1 MKVLHIATMD
11 HGGAGI
17 AARRIHEALLQQGV
31 ESHVLCRFKR
41 SSAPDVTAAQPDMG
55 LYRPSRNPLVRSA
68 ERILRR
74 RGKCLTEVERYE
86 RQMAMLDRQYGAA
99 FTLPISNFDLTQ
111 HPLVQQADV
120 IHLHWVENFV
130 DYPTFFAHV
139 KKPIVWTFHDESVA
153 FGGFHYTDEARR
165 LAEPYASLETPL
177 AQLKR
182 NALATANNLHMVA
195 LCQQMEQFHRN
206 RSLAPHLPVEIIYN
220 GIRPD
225 DFQILDRR
233 FCRQVLGL
241 PQDITVITFCAT
253 DINDSHKGLDILIRS
268 LAGVHDSH
276 KVALL
281 CVGSGALPKADF
293 PVVGTGSI
301 SNPRLMSV
309 AYSASD
315 LFVMPSFQEAFG
327 QTPVEA
333 MACGC
338 PVVAT
343 PCGII
348 DELITEHNG
357 IRCTDFSAEALA
369 DGLRTALGRQYDRQA
384 IREEVLARFDI
395 ALIAKQY
402 LDLYRRCVS

>member
-86 RQMAMLDRQYGAA
+86 RQMQALDRRYGAA
-99 FTLPISNFDLTQ
+99 FTMPLSNFDLAQ

-139 KKPIVWTFHDESVA
+139 KKPIVWTFHDENIA

-225 DFQILDRR
+225 DFQVLDRR
-233 FCRQVLGL
+233 FCRQVLGV
-241 PQDITVITFCAT
+241 PEENRVVCFCASE
-253 DINDSHKGLDILIRS
+253 INDKYKGLGL
-268 LAGVHDSH
+268 L
-276 KVALL
+276 VAALEQLQLPDLTLL
-281 CVGSGALPKADF
+281 CVGEGPLPQT
-293 PVVGTGSI
+293 PVHTVGTGPI
-301 SNPRLMSV
+301 SNPRLLSM
-309 AYSASD
+309 AYSAAD
-315 LFVMPSFQEAFG
+315 LYAMPSLQESFS
-327 QTPVEA
+327 QTSVEA

-348 DELITEHNG
+348 GELIGDHNG
-357 IRCTDFSAEALA
+357 VRCADFTAEALA

-384 IREEVLARFDI
+384 IRSDATERFNI
-395 ALIAKQY
+395 ALIARQY
-402 LDLYRRCVS
+402 LDLYHRCVS

>member
-41 SSAPDVTAAQPDMG
+41 SSAPDITAAQPDMG

-86 RQMAMLDRQYGAA
+86 RQMALLDRRYGAA
-99 FTLPISNFDLTQ
+99 FTMPLSNFDLAQ
-111 HPLVQQADV
+111 HPLVRQADV

-139 KKPIVWTFHDESVA
+139 KKPIVWTFHDENIA
-153 FGGFHYTDEARR
+153 FGGFHYSDEAQR
-165 LAEPYASLETPL
+165 LKEPFACLEEPF
-177 AQLKR
+177 ARIKSR
-182 NALATANNLHMVA
+182 ALAAASDIHMVA
-195 LCQQMEQFHRN
+195 LCQPMARFYRDH
-206 RSLAPHLPVEIIYN
+206 SLANRFPVEIIYN

-225 DFQILDRR
+225 DFQVLDRR
-233 FCRQVLGL
+233 FCRQVLGV
-241 PQDITVITFCAT
+241 PEENRVVCFCASE
-253 DINDSHKGLDILIRS
+253 INDKYKGLS
-268 LAGVHDSH
+268 LL
-276 KVALL
+276 VAALEQLQLPDLTLL
-281 CVGSGALPKADF
+281 CVGEGPLPQT
-293 PVVGTGSI
+293 PVHTVGTGPI
-301 SNPRLMSV
+301 SNPRLLSM
-309 AYSASD
+309 AYSAAD
-315 LFVMPSFQEAFG
+315 LYAMPSLQESFS
-327 QTPVEA
+327 QTSVEA

-348 DELITEHNG
+348 GELIGDHNG
-357 IRCTDFSAEALA
+357 VRCADFTAEAMA

-384 IREEVLARFDI
+384 IRSDAVARFDI
-395 ALIAKQY
+395 SLIARQY
-402 LDLYRRCVS
+402 LDLYHRCVS

>member
-99 FTLPISNFDLTQ
+99 FTLPISNFDLAQ

-139 KKPIVWTFHDESVA
+139 KKPIVWTFHDENIA
-153 FGGFHYTDEARR
+153 FGGFHYSDEAQR
-165 LAEPYASLETPL
+165 LKEPFACLEEPFARIKSRALDAAS
-177 AQLKR
+177 
-182 NALATANNLHMVA
+182 NIHMVA
-195 LCQQMEQFHRN
+195 LCQPMARFYRN
-206 RSLAPHLPVEIIYN
+206 HSLANRFPVEIIYN

-225 DFQILDRR
+225 DFQVLDRR
-233 FCRQVLGL
+233 FCRQVLGV
-241 PQDITVITFCAT
+241 PEGNRVVCFCASE
-253 DINDSHKGLDILIRS
+253 INDKYKGLS
-268 LAGVHDSH
+268 LL
-276 KVALL
+276 VAALEQLQLPDLTLL
-281 CVGSGALPKADF
+281 CVGEGPLPQT
-293 PVVGTGSI
+293 PVHTVGTGPI
-301 SNPRLMSV
+301 SNPRLLSM
-309 AYSASD
+309 AYSAAD
-315 LFVMPSFQEAFG
+315 LYAMPSLQESFS
-327 QTPVEA
+327 QTSVEA

-348 DELITEHNG
+348 GELIGDHNG
-357 IRCTDFSAEALA
+357 VRCADFTAEALA

-384 IREEVLARFDI
+384 IRSDATERFDI
-395 ALIAKQY
+395 ALIARQY
-402 LDLYRRCVS
+402 LDLYHRCVS

>member
-86 RQMAMLDRQYGAA
+86 RQMQTLDRRYGAA
-99 FTLPISNFDLTQ
+99 FTMPLSNFDLAQ

-139 KKPIVWTFHDESVA
+139 KKPIVWTFHDENIA
-153 FGGFHYTDEARR
+153 FGGFHYSDEAQR
-165 LAEPYASLETPL
+165 LKEPFACLEEPF
-177 AQLKR
+177 ARIKSR
-182 NALATANNLHMVA
+182 ALAAASDIHMVA
-195 LCQQMEQFHRN
+195 LCQPMARFYRDH
-206 RSLAPHLPVEIIYN
+206 SLANRFPVEIIHN

-225 DFQILDRR
+225 DFQVLDRR
-233 FCRQVLGL
+233 FCRQVLGV
-241 PQDITVITFCAT
+241 PEENRVVCFCASE
-253 DINDSHKGLDILIRS
+253 INEHRKGLANL
-268 LAGVHDSH
+268 
-276 KVALL
+276 VAALEQLNIPNLTLL
-281 CVGSGALPKADF
+281 CIGEGQLPESE
-293 PVVGTGSI
+293 VHTVGTGAI
-301 SNPRLMSV
+301 ANPRFLSM

-315 LFVMPSFQEAFG
+315 ILVMSSYEESFA

-348 DELITEHNG
+348 GELIGNHNG
-357 IRCTDFSAEALA
+357 VRCADFTAEALA

-384 IREEVLARFDI
+384 IRSDATERFDI
-395 ALIAKQY
+395 ALIARQY
-402 LDLYRRCVS
+402 LDLYHRCVS

>member
-41 SSAPDVTAAQPDMG
+41 SSAPDITAAQPDMG

-86 RQMAMLDRQYGAA
+86 RQMQMLDRRYGAA
-99 FTLPISNFDLTQ
+99 FTMPISNFDLAQ

-139 KKPIVWTFHDESVA
+139 KKPIVWTFHDENIA
-153 FGGFHYTDEARR
+153 FGGFHYSDEAQR
-165 LAEPYASLETPL
+165 LKEPFACLEEPF
-177 AQLKR
+177 ARIKSR
-182 NALATANNLHMVA
+182 ALAAASDIHMVA
-195 LCQQMEQFHRN
+195 LCQPMARFYRDH
-206 RSLAPHLPVEIIYN
+206 SLANRFPVEIIYN

-225 DFQILDRR
+225 DFQVLDRR
-233 FCRQVLGL
+233 FCRQVLGV
-241 PQDITVITFCAT
+241 PEENRVVCFCAS
-253 DINDSHKGLDILIRS
+253 DINEHRKGLANL
-268 LAGVHDSH
+268 
-276 KVALL
+276 VAALEQLNIPNLTLL
-281 CVGSGALPKADF
+281 CIGEGQLPESE
-293 PVVGTGSI
+293 VHTVGTGAI
-301 SNPRLMSV
+301 ANPRFLSM

-315 LFVMPSFQEAFG
+315 ILVMSSYEESFA

-348 DELITEHNG
+348 GELIGDHNG
-357 IRCTDFSAEALA
+357 VRCADFTAEALA

-384 IREEVLARFDI
+384 IRSDATGRFDI
-395 ALIAKQY
+395 ALIARQY
-402 LDLYRRCVS
+402 LDLYHRCVS

>member
-1 MKVLHIATMD
+1 MKVVHICTMD

-17 AARRIHEALLQQGV
+17 AARRIHEALLRLGV

-41 SSAPDVTAAQPDMG
+41 SSADDVTAAQPDMG
-55 LYRPSRNPLVRSA
+55 LYRPPSNKLLRKWQQMQ
-68 ERILRR
+68 RR
-74 RGKCLTEVERYE
+74 RGKYLTEVERYE
-86 RQMAMLDRQYGAA
+86 RQMAILDRQYGAA
-99 FTLPISNFDLTQ
+99 FTLPISNFDLAQ

-139 KKPIVWTFHDESVA
+139 KKPIVWTFHDENIA
-153 FGGFHYTDEARR
+153 FGGFHYSDEAQR
-165 LAEPYASLETPL
+165 LKEPFACLEEPFAKIKT
-177 AQLKR
+177 
-182 NALATANNLHMVA
+182 NALAAASDIHMVA
-195 LCQQMEQFHRN
+195 LCQPMARFYRDH
-206 RSLAPHLPVEIIYN
+206 SLANRFPVEIIYN

-225 DFQILDRR
+225 DFQVLDRR
-233 FCRQVLGL
+233 FCRQVLGV
-241 PQDITVITFCAT
+241 PEENRVVCFCASE
-253 DINDSHKGLDILIRS
+253 INDKYKGLS
-268 LAGVHDSH
+268 LL
-276 KVALL
+276 VAALEQLQLPDLTLL
-281 CVGSGALPKADF
+281 CVGEGPLPRT
-293 PVVGTGSI
+293 PVHTVGTGPI
-301 SNPRLMSV
+301 SNPRLLSM
-309 AYSASD
+309 AYSAAD
-315 LFVMPSFQEAFG
+315 LYAMPSLQESFS
-327 QTPVEA
+327 QTSVEA

-348 DELITEHNG
+348 GELIGDHNG
-357 IRCTDFSAEALA
+357 VRCADFTAEALA

>member
-86 RQMAMLDRQYGAA
+86 RQMQALDRRYGAA
-99 FTLPISNFDLTQ
+99 FTMPLSNFDLAQ

-139 KKPIVWTFHDESVA
+139 KKPIVWTFHDENIA
-153 FGGFHYTDEARR
+153 FGGFHYSDEAQR
-165 LAEPYASLETPL
+165 LKEPFACLEEPF
-177 AQLKR
+177 AKIKS
-182 NALATANNLHMVA
+182 NALATASDIHMVA
-195 LCQQMEQFHRN
+195 LCQPMAHFYRDH
-206 RSLAPHLPVEIIYN
+206 SLANRFPVEIIYN

-225 DFQILDRR
+225 DFQVLDRR
-233 FCRQVLGL
+233 FCRQVLGV
-241 PQDITVITFCAT
+241 PEENRVVCFCASE
-253 DINDSHKGLDILIRS
+253 INEHRKGLANL
-268 LAGVHDSH
+268 
-276 KVALL
+276 VAALEQLNIPNLTLL
-281 CVGSGALPKADF
+281 CIGEGQLPESE
-293 PVVGTGSI
+293 VHTVGTGAI
-301 SNPRLMSV
+301 ANPRFLSM

-315 LFVMPSFQEAFG
+315 ILVMSSYEESFA

-348 DELITEHNG
+348 GELIGDHNG
-357 IRCTDFSAEALA
+357 VRCDDFTAEALA

-384 IREEVLARFDI
+384 IRSDATERFDI
-395 ALIAKQY
+395 ALIARQY
-402 LDLYRRCVS
+402 LDLYHRCVS

>member
-41 SSAPDVTAAQPDMG
+41 SSAPDITAAQPDMG

-68 ERILRR
+68 ERTLRR

-86 RQMAMLDRQYGAA
+86 RQMQALDRRYGAA
-99 FTLPISNFDLTQ
+99 FTMPLSNFDLAQ

-139 KKPIVWTFHDESVA
+139 KKPIVWTFHDENIA
-153 FGGFHYTDEARR
+153 FGGFHYSDEAQR
-165 LAEPYASLETPL
+165 LKEPFACLEEPF
-177 AQLKR
+177 ARIKSR
-182 NALATANNLHMVA
+182 ALAAASDIHMVA
-195 LCQQMEQFHRN
+195 LCQPMARFYRDH
-206 RSLAPHLPVEIIYN
+206 SLANRFPVEIIYN

-225 DFQILDRR
+225 DFQVLDRR
-233 FCRQVLGL
+233 FCRQVLGV
-241 PQDITVITFCAT
+241 PEENRVVCFCAS
-253 DINDSHKGLDILIRS
+253 DINEHRKGLANL
-268 LAGVHDSH
+268 
-276 KVALL
+276 VAALEQLNIPNLTLL
-281 CVGSGALPKADF
+281 CIGEGQLPESE
-293 PVVGTGSI
+293 VHTVGTGAI
-301 SNPRLMSV
+301 ANPRFLSM

-315 LFVMPSFQEAFG
+315 ILVMSSYEESFA

-348 DELITEHNG
+348 GELIGDHNG
-357 IRCTDFSAEALA
+357 VRCADFTAEALA

-384 IREEVLARFDI
+384 IRSDATERFDI
-395 ALIAKQY
+395 ALIARQY
-402 LDLYRRCVS
+402 LDLYHRCVS

>member
-41 SSAPDVTAAQPDMG
+41 SSAPDVTAVQPDMG

-225 DFQILDRR
+225 DFQVLDRR
-233 FCRQVLGL
+233 FCRQVLGV
-241 PQDITVITFCAT
+241 PEENRVVCFCASE
-253 DINDSHKGLDILIRS
+253 INDKYKGIS
-268 LAGVHDSH
+268 LL
-276 KVALL
+276 VAALEHLQLPDLTLL
-281 CVGSGALPKADF
+281 CVGEGPLPQT
-293 PVVGTGSI
+293 PVHTVGTGPI
-301 SNPRLMSV
+301 SNPRLLSM
-309 AYSASD
+309 AYSAAD
-315 LFVMPSFQEAFG
+315 LYAMPSLQESFS
-327 QTPVEA
+327 QTSVEA

-348 DELITEHNG
+348 DELITDHNG
-357 IRCTDFSAEALA
+357 VRCADFTAEALA

-384 IREEVLARFDI
+384 IREEVLARFNI

>member
-41 SSAPDVTAAQPDMG
+41 SSAPDITAAQPDMG

-86 RQMAMLDRQYGAA
+86 RQMQALDRRYGAA
-99 FTLPISNFDLTQ
+99 FTMPLSNFDLAQ

-139 KKPIVWTFHDESVA
+139 KKPIVWTFHDENIA
-153 FGGFHYTDEARR
+153 FGGFHYSDEAQR
-165 LAEPYASLETPL
+165 LKEPFACLEEPF
-177 AQLKR
+177 ARIKSR
-182 NALATANNLHMVA
+182 ALAAVSDIHMVA
-195 LCQQMEQFHRN
+195 LCQPMARFYRDH
-206 RSLAPHLPVEIIYN
+206 SLANRFPVEIIYN

-225 DFQILDRR
+225 DFQVLDRR
-233 FCRQVLGL
+233 FCRQVLGV
-241 PQDITVITFCAT
+241 PEENRVVCFCAS
-253 DINDSHKGLDILIRS
+253 DINEHRKGLANL
-268 LAGVHDSH
+268 
-276 KVALL
+276 VAALEQLNIPNLTLL
-281 CVGSGALPKADF
+281 CIGEGQLPESE
-293 PVVGTGSI
+293 VHTVGTGAI
-301 SNPRLMSV
+301 ANPRFLSM

-315 LFVMPSFQEAFG
+315 ILVMSSYEESFA

-348 DELITEHNG
+348 GELIGDHNG
-357 IRCTDFSAEALA
+357 VRCADFTAEALA

-384 IREEVLARFDI
+384 IRSDATERFDI
-395 ALIAKQY
+395 ALIARQY
-402 LDLYRRCVS
+402 LDLYHRCVS

>member
-41 SSAPDVTAAQPDMG
+41 SSAPDVTAAKPDMG
-55 LYRPSRNPLVRSA
+55 LYRPPDNKLLRKWQQ
-68 ERILRR
+68 IQRR
-74 RGKCLTEVERYE
+74 RGKCLTEVESYE

-99 FTLPISNFDLTQ
+99 FTLPISNYDLAQ
-111 HPLVQQADV
+111 HPLVQEADV

-139 KKPIVWTFHDESVA
+139 KKPIVWTFHDENIA
-153 FGGFHYTDEARR
+153 FGGFHYSDEAQR
-165 LAEPYASLETPL
+165 LKEPFACLEEPF
-177 AQLKR
+177 ARIKSR
-182 NALATANNLHMVA
+182 ALASASNIHMVA
-195 LCQQMEQFHRN
+195 LCQPMARFYRDH
-206 RSLAPHLPVEIIYN
+206 SLANRFPVEIIYN

-225 DFQILDRR
+225 DFQVLDRR
-233 FCRQVLGL
+233 FCRQVLGV
-241 PQDITVITFCAT
+241 PEENRVVCFCAS
-253 DINDSHKGLDILIRS
+253 DINEHRKGLANL
-268 LAGVHDSH
+268 
-276 KVALL
+276 VAALEQLNIPNLTLL
-281 CVGSGALPKADF
+281 CIGEGQLPESE
-293 PVVGTGSI
+293 VHTVGTGAI
-301 SNPRLMSV
+301 ANPRFLSM

-315 LFVMPSFQEAFG
+315 ILVMSSYEESFA

-348 DELITEHNG
+348 GELIGDHNG
-357 IRCTDFSAEALA
+357 VRCADFTAEALA

-384 IREEVLARFDI
+384 IRSDATERFDI
-395 ALIAKQY
+395 ALIARQY
-402 LDLYRRCVS
+402 LDLYHRCVS

>member
-68 ERILRR
+68 ERTLRR

-86 RQMAMLDRQYGAA
+86 RQMQALDRRYGAA
-99 FTLPISNFDLTQ
+99 FTMPLSNFDLAQ

-139 KKPIVWTFHDESVA
+139 KKPIVWTFHDENIA
-153 FGGFHYTDEARR
+153 FGGFHYSDEAQR
-165 LAEPYASLETPL
+165 LKEPFACLEEPFAKIKT
-177 AQLKR
+177 
-182 NALATANNLHMVA
+182 NALAAASDIHMVA
-195 LCQQMEQFHRN
+195 LCQPMARFYRDH
-206 RSLAPHLPVEIIYN
+206 SLANRFPVEIIYN

-225 DFQILDRR
+225 DFQVLDRR
-233 FCRQVLGL
+233 FCRQVLGV
-241 PQDITVITFCAT
+241 PEENRVVCFCAS
-253 DINDSHKGLDILIRS
+253 DINEHRKGLANL
-268 LAGVHDSH
+268 
-276 KVALL
+276 VAALEQLNIPNLTLL
-281 CVGSGALPKADF
+281 CIGEGQLPESE
-293 PVVGTGSI
+293 VHTVGTGAI
-301 SNPRLMSV
+301 ANPRFLSM

-315 LFVMPSFQEAFG
+315 ILVMSSYEESFA

-348 DELITEHNG
+348 GELIGDHNG
-357 IRCTDFSAEALA
+357 VRCADFTAEALA

-384 IREEVLARFDI
+384 IRSDATERFDI
-395 ALIAKQY
+395 ALIARQY
-402 LDLYRRCVS
+402 LDLYHRCVS